1 MPATKS
7 KNRNATIA
15 AIARDILFIET
26 LEMRNSDRLDFHDV
40 AVWSVQDALEKAY
53 AAGYEAATFRRKN
66 APAARH

>member
-7 KNRNATIA
+7 KNREATLA

-40 AVWSVQDALEKAY
+40 AVWSVHDALEIA
-53 AAGYEAATFRRKN
+53 AAGSSLFFRIGSSVN
-66 APAARH
+66 IG